1 MKHTSLILIILSF
14 SFFYNCNKASES
26 PSTLLEVIDQGNYID
41 TTNFLIACAAGGE
54 LPTFLNSTDLVN
66 VFFYPKLYSTDFQY
80 YELNGTTGDKE
91 NLNLYEKVNIN
102 CEPILNGFMKRYVIN
117 SSVEKWCR
125 VSYESNDTL
134 WFSKPILIQPS
145 TVPTSDGSNLLTIT
159 ENENPTF
166 FWEDTN
172 QNQNAIYFQVVV
184 DASNRVLSATY
195 TRDAFFTYNDWSNV
209 LLNVSPL
216 GAPFPLN
223 ENDIHRIIIMGV
235 DSDNWVRTL
244 FSGTFTGR

>member
-1 MKHTSLILIILSF
+1 MKLMRLILCLCLC
-14 SFFYNCNKASES
+14 SFFYNCDDRSES

-54 LPTFLNSTDLVN
+54 LPSFLNSTDLVN

-80 YELNGTTGDKE
+80 YELNGASSDKE
-91 NLNLYEKVNIN
+91 NLDLYEKVDIDCN
-102 CEPILNGFMKRYVIN
+102 PILNGFMKRYEIN

-134 WFSKPILIQPS
+134 WFSKPILIQP
-145 TVPTSDGSNLLTIT
+145 TTTPTDDDSNLLSIT
-159 ENENPTF
+159 ESEEPVF
-166 FWEDTN
+166 AWEDSN
-172 QNQNAIYFQVVV
+172 ENQNAIYFQVIV

-195 TRDAFFTYNDWSNV
+195 TRDAVFTYNDWSNV
-209 LLNVSPL
+209 VLNVSPL
-216 GAPFPLN
+216 GAPFPIDKD
-223 ENDIHRIIIMGV
+223 ETHRIIIMGV

-244 FSGTFTGR
+244 LSDTFTAR